1 MADLRTNI
9 SALLLA
15 DFKAEGE
22 AGFPTVRRI
31 PSTDAVKFLD
41 YFAALNSAEAAAL
54 LDALARGHAMQFF
67 PPSALHREGLELR
80 ELSESN
86 SALVQFRD
94 ATRMGQFAYGLRYQD
109 VRHVRTALRDPVTMR
124 YMAET
129 RSKLDFVPRDDPPSQ
144 LMPEPDRLKVQT
156 ANAPLLRKLID
167 KAFAQLFAPL
177 KTRQHGAL
185 NYTGSIGSTELT
197 VSVIFSNMYGQLHWW
212 VNMPMLNPNLK
223 AARVQDFWGAYA
235 WNYLTEENAPR
246 SIDLLCERIV
256 YFANL
261 RERID
266 ALPA

>member
-9 SALLLA
+9 AALLLA
-15 DFKAEGE
+15 DFKAEAE

-41 YFAALNSAEAAAL
+41 YFATLNSAEAAAL

-67 PPSALHREGLELR
+67 PPSAVQREGL

-94 ATRMGQFAYGLRYQD
+94 ATQRGQFAYGLRYQD
-109 VRHVRTALRDPVTMR
+109 VRHVRTALRDPVSMR

-129 RSKLDFVPRDDPPSQ
+129 RSKLDFVPRDDPPSE

-167 KAFAQLFAPL
+167 KASPSCSLRRRP
-177 KTRQHGAL
+177 
-185 NYTGSIGSTELT
+185 SST
-197 VSVIFSNMYGQLHWW
+197 
-212 VNMPMLNPNLK
+212 
-223 AARVQDFWGAYA
+223 AR
-235 WNYLTEENAPR
+235 
-246 SIDLLCERIV
+246 
-256 YFANL
+256 
-261 RERID
+261 
-266 ALPA
+266 

>member
-1 MADLRTNI
+1 MPDLRTNI
-9 SALLLA
+9 AALLLG
-15 DFKAEGE
+15 DFKAEAE

-31 PSTDAVKFLD
+31 PSADAVKLLD
-41 YFAALNSAEAAAL
+41 YFATLNSAEADAL
-54 LDALARGHAMQFF
+54 LEALARGHAIQFF
-67 PPSALHREGLELR
+67 PPSAVGREVLEL
-80 ELSESN
+80 SDSN

-94 ATRMGQFAYGLRYQD
+94 ATREGHFAYGLRYQD
-109 VRHVRTALRDPVTMR
+109 VRHARAILRDPQSMR

-129 RSKLDFVPRDDPPSQ
+129 RSKLDFVPRDDPPSE

-167 KAFAQLFAPL
+167 KAFARLFAPR
-177 KTRQHGAL
+177 KTKQHGAL

-197 VSVIFSNMYGQLHWW
+197 VSVIFSNMHGQLHWW

-266 ALPA
+266 ALPE

>member
-9 SALLLA
+9 AALLLA
-15 DFKAEGE
+15 DFKAEAE
-22 AGFPTVRRI
+22 AGLPTVKRI
-31 PSTDAVKFLD
+31 PSSDAVKFLD
-41 YFAALNSAEAAAL
+41 YFATLNSAEAAAL
-54 LDALARGHAMQFF
+54 LDALARAHVIQFL
-67 PPSALHREGLELR
+67 PPSAVHQEDLER
-80 ELSESN
+80 SEKD

-94 ATRMGQFAYGLRYQD
+94 ATRSGHFAYGLRYQD
-109 VRHVRTALRDPVTMR
+109 VRHARTALRDPMSMR

-129 RSKLDFVPRDDPPSQ
+129 RSTLDFVPRDDPPSE

-167 KAFAQLFAPL
+167 KAFAQLFAPR
-177 KTRQHGAL
+177 KTKLHGAL
-185 NYTGSIGSTELT
+185 SYAGSIGATELT

-212 VNMPMLNPNLK
+212 VSMPMLNPNLK

-235 WNYLTEENAPR
+235 WDYLTEENAPR

-266 ALPA
+266 ALPE

>member
-1 MADLRTNI
+1 MRTTPLWV
-9 SALLLA
+9 SSVTPH
-15 DFKAEGE
+15 GS
-22 AGFPTVRRI
+22 GP
-31 PSTDAVKFLD
+31 
-41 YFAALNSAEAAAL
+41 
-54 LDALARGHAMQFF
+54 
-67 PPSALHREGLELR
+67 
-80 ELSESN
+80 
-86 SALVQFRD
+86 
-94 ATRMGQFAYGLRYQD
+94 FAYGLRYQD
-109 VRHVRTALRDPVTMR
+109 VRHVRTALRDPVSMR

-129 RSKLDFVPRDDPPSQ
+129 RSKLDFVPRDDPPRE

-167 KAFAQLFAPL
+167 KAFAQLFAPR
-177 KTRQHGAL
+177 KTKQHGAL
-185 NYTGSIGSTELT
+185 NYAGSIGSTELT

-266 ALPA
+266 ALPE

>member
-9 SALLLA
+9 AALLLA
-15 DFKAEGE
+15 DFTAEAE

-41 YFAALNSAEAAAL
+41 YFATLNSAEAAAL
-54 LDALARGHAMQFF
+54 LDALARGHSAQFF
-67 PPSALHREGLELR
+67 PPTAVQQEGSELI
-80 ELSESN
+80 ESD
-86 SALVQFRD
+86 SSLVQFRD
-94 ATRMGQFAYGLRYQD
+94 AMQRGQFAYGLRYQD
-109 VRHVRTALRDPVTMR
+109 VRHVRAALRDPVSMR

-129 RSKLDFVPRDDPPSQ
+129 RSKLDFAPRDDPPGE

-167 KAFAQLFAPL
+167 KAFAQLFAPR
-177 KTRQHGAL
+177 KTQQQGAL
-185 NYTGSIGSTELT
+185 NYAGSIGSTELT
-197 VSVIFSNMYGQLHWW
+197 VSIIFSNMYGQLHWW
-212 VNMPMLNPNLK
+212 LNMPMLNANLK
-223 AARVQDFWGAYA
+223 AARVQDFWGAYS
-235 WNYLTEENAPR
+235 WDYLTEENAPR

-266 ALPA
+266 ALAD